1 MWICHED
8 IMGISS
14 PLGIRSLK
22 KILWRYRL
30 IQNATTVVLKPM
42 LCSPI
47 EIWPGL
53 FPGKT
58 AIPWWTPYLDA
69 KWRLIHKKTHQSIR
83 VSIFW
88 ECDVP
93 RSWSIP
99 KNLFHNEHIFH
110 VRLMTHHQFS
120 TLIGTSKD
128 CCPLHDVPFQKNRG
142 TEEPDKS
149 LAPTSRAQFQL
160 KGGSIWPH
168 FRVAH
173 NWLELSPLLP
183 ITPGPL
189 ELRTKMGRK
198 TSAG

>member
-99 KNLFHNEHIFH
+99 KICFTTNI
-110 VRLMTHHQFS
+110 FS
-120 TLIGTSKD
+120 TWDSSPILHLDRNFQGIRLSSSWCPVSK
-128 CCPLHDVPFQKNRG
+128 KKRNRG
-142 TEEPDKS
+142 ARQITCPH
-149 LAPTSRAQFQL
+149 LGAQFQL
-160 KGGSIWPH
+160 KGGSIWPY
-168 FRVAH
+168 FWVAH
-173 NWLELSPLLP
+173 NWLELSP
-183 ITPGPL
+183 
-189 ELRTKMGRK
+189 
-198 TSAG
+198 